1 MGDPAKVAPFFRF
14 PGLLR
19 QESVEHYLRSKQVMA
34 WSVDFMGDDWR
45 RINAREINQRVLER
59 LEAKGKGILL
69 LHDIQPATALGLA
82 ELLREL
88 KARGYRIVHV
98 VPAAN
103 GRPATVTTADQW
115 VVRGAP
121 REQVAQGGVN
131 VWPRVLPHRVSG
143 VTTLSAPSV
152 TSFGAETPDDA
163 VPVTL
168 VSAPAP
174 LRNGDGEIALP
185 LWPPEVIT
193 IAVLP
198 EVDTL
203 PAPAADNF
211 RYHRINRGRA
221 AKGAKKET
229 GQAPAEP
236 RGHPFDQRR
245 RHRLDRHHRRRQPR
259 AEGRQSRQERE
270 ERQGVKF
277 ADRQFFRCQGAE
289 NAAAKIRAATQVG
302 TATQVGVAKAR
313 NAGPRA

>member
-1 MGDPAKVAPFFRF
+1 M
-14 PGLLR
+14 
-19 QESVEHYLRSKQVMA
+19 
-34 WSVDFMGDDWR
+34 
-45 RINAREINQRVLER
+45 
-59 LEAKGKGILL
+59 
-69 LHDIQPATALGLA
+69 
-82 ELLREL
+82 
-88 KARGYRIVHV
+88 HV
-98 VPAAN
+98 VPSAA

-152 TSFGAETPDDA
+152 MSFGAETPDNA

-221 AKGAKKET
+221 AKGAKKDKRRPNREVTHSTSADVT
-229 GQAPAEP
+229 GSIGTTGAGNREQKAVKSAKSEKSGKASNSPTAKAP
-236 RGHPFDQRR
+236 
-245 RHRLDRHHRRRQPR
+245 
-259 AEGRQSRQERE
+259 
-270 ERQGVKF
+270 
-277 ADRQFFRCQGAE
+277 
-289 NAAAKIRAATQVG
+289 NAAASRSQVG
-302 TATQVGVAKAR
+302 TAAKSAQPPVGTAPAAPKAR
-313 NAGPRA
+313 NAGSKGLSGHQI

>member
-1 MGDPAKVAPFFRF
+1 M
-14 PGLLR
+14 
-19 QESVEHYLRSKQVMA
+19 
-34 WSVDFMGDDWR
+34 
-45 RINAREINQRVLER
+45 
-59 LEAKGKGILL
+59 
-69 LHDIQPATALGLA
+69 
-82 ELLREL
+82 
-88 KARGYRIVHV
+88 
-98 VPAAN
+98 
-103 GRPATVTTADQW
+103 
-115 VVRGAP
+115 RGAP
-121 REQVAQGGVN
+121 RGQVAQGGVN

-221 AKGAKKET
+221 AKGAKKKEKRRPSREVTHSTSADVT
-229 GQAPAEP
+229 GSIGTTGAGNREP
-236 RGHPFDQRR
+236 KAGKAAKNEKSGKAKTA
-245 RHRLDRHHRRRQPR
+245 RRQIRRPPNSSLPR
-259 AEGRQSRQERE
+259 RQ
-270 ERQGVKF
+270 KP
-277 ADRQFFRCQGAE
+277 
-289 NAAAKIRAATQVG
+289 AAQIRAATEVG
-302 TATQVGVAKAR
+302 TATKVGAVAEGAQR
-313 NAGPRA
+313 GLPRA